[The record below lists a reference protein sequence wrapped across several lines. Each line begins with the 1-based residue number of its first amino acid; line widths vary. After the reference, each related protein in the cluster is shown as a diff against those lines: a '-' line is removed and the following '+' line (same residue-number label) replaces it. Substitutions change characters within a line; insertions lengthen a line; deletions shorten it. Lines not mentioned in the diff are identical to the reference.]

1 VAVPY
6 PFGMGSPRCYSPG
19 FNLTCDYHT
28 SGHEHPRLL
37 LDDYGHLRVIN
48 ISLENTTVHVVRTGA
63 LIDSTSILDD
73 FSFDHFFTGLVLSAR
88 REKLP
93 YALST
98 RNELILLGC
107 NVQVMLL
114 GAGSYLSERRTYLSG
129 CSSLC
134 SLDGNSS
141 YAAASSN
148 GDMNCYGVDCC
159 QARIS
164 MSKDGFPDAIS
175 LVRIDKSSAK
185 KLPIYAF
192 VAEEGWFD
200 RRKVSNQPRQEVPIV
215 LDWEI
220 LQQPA
225 SGRLPITN
233 ICLPEVANVICKS
246 KNSRCVPGIRGYT
259 CQCVDGYK
267 GNPYTAVGGCTR
279 RRKLKGT

>member
-48 ISLENTTVHVVRTGA
+48 ISLENTTVHVVRTGP
-63 LIDSTSILDD
+63 LIAATVIAPVDSYFYD
-73 FSFDHFFTGLVLSAR
+73 FFTGLDQSESAR

-93 YALST
+93 YAVST
-98 RNELILLGC
+98 RNELTLLGC
-107 NVQVMLL
+107 NVQVMLV
-114 GAGSYLSERRTYLSG
+114 GAGSYLSG

-134 SLDGNSS
+134 PLHDNSS

-220 LQQPA
+220 LQQQA
-225 SGRLPITN
+225 RGRLPSTN
-233 ICLPEVANVICKS
+233 ICRPEVANVNCKS

-279 RRKLKGT
+279 RRKLKGTYLS